1 MESSTYGQKGYS
13 MKDFI
18 FPVNLQLFAEG
29 GAAAGGEGGAEGT
42 GVSAPAAGV
51 QTKGAKSNPYA
62 NVVFGKQ
69 PTQSADGAPAAE
81 VQTETQT
88 AEKPVDRHAEF
99 EAMIKGDYKEA
110 YDKRVQDTIQKRLK
124 GAKETSDK
132 YEATL
137 PLMDL
142 LAAKYGVDASDPA
155 AIVKAIEADDDFFDG
170 VASEQGMDVKSFR
183 KMAKIESENA
193 RLKAA
198 EAQRAKDQ
206 AWSARVADWVQQ
218 ANDAKTE
225 FPELD
230 FNKEMENK
238 EFQNR
243 LFNGYSVRD
252 AYLTTHKDE
261 LFTGLATYATKTAKQ
276 QVANS
281 IAASGKRPA
290 ENGMQGQSSVIVKS
304 DPSKWTKA
312 DRAEVARRVARGER
326 IEL

>member
-1 MESSTYGQKGYS
+1 

-18 FPVNLQLFAEG
+18 FPMNLQLFAEG

-51 QTKGAKSNPYA
+51 QTKGAKNNPYA

-155 AIVKAIEADDDFFDG
+155 AIVKAIEADDDFFES
-170 VASEQGMDVKSFR
+170 AAAEQGMDAKAFR
-183 KMAKIESENA
+183 RMAKLEQENT
-193 RLKAA
+193 RIKA
-198 EAQRAKDQ
+198 
-206 AWSARVADWVQQ
+206 QQ
-218 ANDAKTE
+218 AEQAKQAQLNQQYAVWE
-225 FPELD
+225 QQAQQAKQLYPNLD
-230 FNKEMENK
+230 LNVES
-238 EFQNR
+238 QNPQFR
-243 LFNGYSVRD
+243 QLLFAGIDVGT
-252 AYLTTHKDE
+252 AYMVIHKDDIV
-261 LFTGLATYATKTAKQ
+261 GGAMQYATQQAKQ